1 MDDISI
7 NIDEQIETSKQ
18 IKVNEIIKPE
28 KVKDIDEY
36 VDYWLL
42 NPLHSEFTIIP
53 KKIKPLITKRRNSDT
68 EFKLQDLGWINWDKN
83 FIKDLLEIH
92 KNKPH
97 HKKYIHKKCI
107 HKKYIHK

>member
-18 IKVNEIIKPE
+18 IKVNEVIKPE
-28 KVKDIDEY
+28 KTTPIDEY

-53 KKIKPLITKRRNSDT
+53 K
-68 EFKLQDLGWINWDKN
+68 
-83 FIKDLLEIH
+83 
-92 KNKPH
+92 NKTFNN
-97 HKKYIHKKCI
+97 KTA
-107 HKKYIHK
+107 